1 MFKMKTL
8 NKIKMSFAMNAILAL
23 IIGLLFIVN
32 PHDSFTIITMICGIY
47 IVVKGM
53 IDLVYYYHSWL
64 EPFFLTSTLL
74 NGIIKCVIGIFI
86 LTHISAM
93 TILFSYMLSLFIIID
108 GIYCLEA
115 YVFMRSFTQETF
127 KIDYLLS
134 WIVIICGIVLFFMAP
149 DTIMSVSYVIGGL
162 LVIYGVMNL
171 IIVGRLSH
179 IVRKYKN
186 LIE

>member
-1 MFKMKTL
+1 MKTL

-93 TILFSYMLSLFIIID
+93 TILFSYITCAPKPRKESIVAPMSL
-108 GIYCLEA
+108 E
-115 YVFMRSFTQETF
+115 V
-127 KIDYLLS
+127 
-134 WIVIICGIVLFFMAP
+134 
-149 DTIMSVSYVIGGL
+149 
-162 LVIYGVMNL
+162 
-171 IIVGRLSH
+171 RLSSMVDGEFARAAQ
-179 IVRKYKN
+179 ISARCA
-186 LIE
+186 

>member
-1 MFKMKTL
+1 MKTL

-32 PHDSFTIITMICGIY
+32 PHDSFTIITI
-47 IVVKGM
+47 
-53 IDLVYYYHSWL
+53 YYYHSWL

-115 YVFMRSFTQETF
+115 YVFMRSFIQETF